1 MLLSIAVSVEW
12 YSSLLRKVRNAEE
25 QLEFANK
32 ANDNLR
38 LEHSSV
44 DTLLTSTTLKE
55 NDDIKAYL
63 EKYSVMSIT
72 ELRAETERFINDSQS
87 LLDTARCGYSRDK
100 WASLLCPM
108 IFGLLLVLIS

>member
-1 MLLSIAVSVEW
+1 MLLSIAISAEW
-12 YSSLLRKVRNAEE
+12 YSSLLKKVRNAEE

-44 DTLLTSTTLKE
+44 DTLLTSTALKE
-55 NDDIKAYL
+55 NADIKAYL

-72 ELRAETERFINDSQS
+72 ELQAETERFISESQR
-87 LLDTARCGYSRDK
+87 LLDTARCTYVRDK

-108 IFGLLLVLIS
+108 IFGLLLVLVS